1 VNVPGWLTQPSFAV
15 QLPEGWVFR
24 ELQGIDSYVGEFVG
38 SDMALSL
45 DYGGLSGGANPSDY
59 PQDRYLLEYEYIDGE
74 EAILILSKDETTGE
88 QLVMSIPGF
97 QGGTNLNIYGS
108 GLSSEQVETAV
119 AIFRSVRGLAG
130 LLKFNVNFYQS
141 GPIVESGAPIPNVV
155 VDVVNRGGKTQVGE
169 RRLDADY
176 LPDGGWDLN
185 QTGKYEFWLNP
196 GTYDIDIHFLENALI
211 FKMPRRFVI
220 GTDDIVE
227 EEMKVYLAQDSPE
240 G

>member
-1 VNVPGWLTQPSFAV
+1 MRLT
-15 QLPEGWVFR
+15 
-24 ELQGIDSYVGEFVG
+24 
-38 SDMALSL
+38 
-45 DYGGLSGGANPSDY
+45 SGD
-59 PQDRYLLEYEYIDGE
+59 LTE
-74 EAILILSKDETTGE
+74 E
-88 QLVMSIPGF
+88 Q
-97 QGGTNLNIYGS
+97 QR
-108 GLSSEQVETAV
+108 TAF

-130 LLKFNVNFYQS
+130 LLKLSVNFYQS
-141 GPIVESGAPIPNVV
+141 GPIVEPGAPIPNVV
-155 VDVVNRGGKTQVGE
+155 VEVVNRGGKTQVGE

-220 GTDDIVE
+220 GTDEIVE